1 MMQTFSKMPNFP
13 STFMLKLNRHHNWL
27 ISPSSLILHRMLSLL
42 PFFYKDARHQTCTG
56 MLSLCVSLKAG
67 AHYLEALNAYTGLA
81 KVGYGF
87 TDMKII
93 RS

>member
-1 MMQTFSKMPNFP
+1 MAH
-13 STFMLKLNRHHNWL
+13 LRKLSDSAQDAVTL
-27 ISPSSLILHRMLSLL
+27 A
-42 PFFYKDARHQTCTG
+42 FFYKDARHQTCTE

-67 AHYLEALNAYTGLA
+67 AHYLEALNEYTGLA

-87 TDMKII
+87 TDLKII